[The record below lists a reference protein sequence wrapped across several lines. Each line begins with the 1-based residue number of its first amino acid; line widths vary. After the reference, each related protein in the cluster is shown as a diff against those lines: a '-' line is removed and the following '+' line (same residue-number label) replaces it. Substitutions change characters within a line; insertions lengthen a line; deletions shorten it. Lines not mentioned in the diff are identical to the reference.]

1 MRIVSAVA
9 VKVIHKLRFDFYY
22 IRTYVLIQVLEYG
35 KNYMGEFIMKK
46 IPHESVFWK
55 FYWAFMAFQLP
66 VRIVFLLWT
75 FGIIISIPSIV
86 QAMNVFQAFFIYIF
100 GILIYCGITYLICR
114 SNKQRYL
121 EYKQAYAIRKQ
132 NWINPEQYNKN
143 VLSGQADT
151 YSDDTTQ
158 GVQKIS
164 EDYDTLEGHEFEYY
178 CAQLL
183 RDNGFQNVE
192 VTQGSG
198 DHGIDILAEYHDV
211 SYAIQCKCYTG
222 NIGNSAVQQAYTG
235 RNLYHKDIAV
245 VLTNRYF
252 TTQAIKEA
260 ESLGVKL
267 WDREKLPEIIRKS
280 TP

>member
-1 MRIVSAVA
+1 M
-9 VKVIHKLRFDFYY
+9 
-22 IRTYVLIQVLEYG
+22 
-35 KNYMGEFIMKK
+35 
-46 IPHESVFWK
+46 
-55 FYWAFMAFQLP
+55 
-66 VRIVFLLWT
+66 
-75 FGIIISIPSIV
+75 
-86 QAMNVFQAFFIYIF
+86 
-100 GILIYCGITYLICR
+100 
-114 SNKQRYL
+114 
-121 EYKQAYAIRKQ
+121 
-132 NWINPEQYNKN
+132 
-143 VLSGQADT
+143 
-151 YSDDTTQ
+151 
-158 GVQKIS
+158 
-164 EDYDTLEGHEFEYY
+164 
-178 CAQLL
+178 
-183 RDNGFQNVE
+183 E

-267 WDREKLPEIIRKS
+267 WDREKLQELIRKS

>member
-1 MRIVSAVA
+1 
-9 VKVIHKLRFDFYY
+9 
-22 IRTYVLIQVLEYG
+22 
-35 KNYMGEFIMKK
+35 MKK

-75 FGIIISIPSIV
+75 FGIIISIPSIT
-86 QAMNVFQAFFIYIF
+86 QAMNVFQALFVYIF

-114 SNKQRYL
+114 SNKQKYL
-121 EYKQAYAIRKQ
+121 EYKRVYAIRKQ
-132 NWINPEQYNKN
+132 NWLNPEQYNKN

-267 WDREKLPEIIRKS
+267 WDREKLQELIRKS

>member
-1 MRIVSAVA
+1 
-9 VKVIHKLRFDFYY
+9 
-22 IRTYVLIQVLEYG
+22 
-35 KNYMGEFIMKK
+35 MKK

-55 FYWAFMAFQLP
+55 LYWIFMMFQLP

-86 QAMNVFQAFFIYIF
+86 QAMNVFLALFVYIF

-114 SNKQRYL
+114 SNKQNYL
-121 EYKQAYAIRKQ
+121 KYKETYAIRKH
-132 NWINPEQYNKN
+132 NWLNPEQYNQD
-143 VLSGQADT
+143 VLSGQANT
-151 YSDDTTQ
+151 YSNDNSQ
-158 GVQKIS
+158 GVQKNS
-164 EDYDTLEGHEFEYY
+164 EDYDTLDGHEFEYF

-183 RDNGFQNVE
+183 QDNGFQNVE

-198 DHGIDILAEYHDV
+198 DHGIDILAEYHDI

-252 TTQAIKEA
+252 TAQAIKEA

-267 WDREKLPEIIRKS
+267 WDREKLQELIRKS